1 MYLQFYFLVL
11 ACLMH
16 PQVCPTQI
24 KHKEKKR
31 ERLILYM
38 LAYLPSSFAMCCVF
52 MAFSYALKPVSDVDH
67 TRTYRV
73 VFWIG
78 LGALAGWPF
87 AALIGLP
94 FAIEEILVF
103 GRDMMKKE
111 DGTIVRSLATPQW
124 RLRRFI
130 RLLEASFFSGTGLV
144 VSGIGKTKEEKK
156 LMFSVVLTCSDG
168 SNVLSSIYNCRL
180 EYC

>member
-1 MYLQFYFLVL
+1 
-11 ACLMH
+11 
-16 PQVCPTQI
+16 
-24 KHKEKKR
+24 
-31 ERLILYM
+31 M

-52 MAFSYALKPVSDVDH
+52 MAFSYALKPVSDVDR

-130 RLLEASFFSGTGLV
+130 RLLEASFFSGIGLV
-144 VSGIGKTKEEKK
+144 VSDIGKTKEEKK
-156 LMFSVVLTCSDG
+156 FMFSVVLACSDG
-168 SNVLSSIYNCRL
+168 PNVLSSIYNCRL